1 VIIFFVF
8 VLQSNWLHVY
18 LCESVEVL
26 SRFFVVGRTAVVLS
40 VSGFFSWVISGNQY
54 ENHVELCHTFPT
66 STYALDS
73 ELYFRRYRCLNP
85 ARLLSRNRLQGVS
98 CGRFWAN

>member
-1 VIIFFVF
+1 

-26 SRFFVVGRTAVVLS
+26 SRIFVGGQTAVVLS
-40 VSGFFSWVISGNQY
+40 VSGNFSWVISGNQY
-54 ENHVELCHTFPT
+54 ENHVELCHTFPM

-73 ELYFRRYRCLNP
+73 ELYFRT
-85 ARLLSRNRLQGVS
+85 NRLKRWILRARG
-98 CGRFWAN
+98 W

>member
-1 VIIFFVF
+1 
-8 VLQSNWLHVY
+8 VLQSSWLHVY

-26 SRFFVVGRTAVVLS
+26 SRIFEGGRTAVVLS
-40 VSGFFSWVISGNQY
+40 VLGDFSWVISGNHY

-66 STYALDS
+66 STDALDS

-85 ARLLSRNRLQGVS
+85 ARLLSKNILQGVS